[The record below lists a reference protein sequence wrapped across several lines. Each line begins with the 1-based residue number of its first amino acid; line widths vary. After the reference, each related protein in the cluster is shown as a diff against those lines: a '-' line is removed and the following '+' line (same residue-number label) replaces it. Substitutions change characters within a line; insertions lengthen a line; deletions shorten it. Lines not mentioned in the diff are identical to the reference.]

1 MKKTPALRF
10 FKCYAAL
17 VGAFDPAEV
26 IFILYMEQMT
36 ALGRMGYST
45 SHSQQYHMMRMAIG
59 KRLFKKYVEKFTK
72 MKLLIKVITSDGNID
87 FGIDIKLYEKL
98 VLVLDSFKS
107 TMQARQ
113 FCDDMF
119 GDSSV
124 VSLVDLNSN
133 MLDEWRKKHALE

>member
-36 ALGRMGYST
+36 ALCRMGYNT
-45 SHSQQYHMMRMAIG
+45 THSQQYHMMRMAIG

-72 MKLLIKVITSDGNID
+72 MKLLIKVIMSDGNID
-87 FGIDIKLYEKL
+87 FGIDAKLYEKL

-113 FCDDMF
+113 FCDEMF
-119 GDSSV
+119 GGNSV
-124 VSLVDLNSN
+124 VSLVDLDSN
-133 MLDEWRKKHALE
+133 MLDEWKQKHALE

>member
-36 ALGRMGYST
+36 ALCRMGYNT
-45 SHSQQYHMMRMAIG
+45 THSQQYHMMRMAIG

-119 GDSSV
+119 GSSSV

>member
-10 FKCYAAL
+10 FKCVAAL

-36 ALGRMGYST
+36 ALCRMGYNT
-45 SHSQQYHMMRMAIG
+45 THSQQYHMMRMAIG

-87 FGIDIKLYEKL
+87 FGIDTK
-98 VLVLDSFKS
+98 
-107 TMQARQ
+107 
-113 FCDDMF
+113 
-119 GDSSV
+119 
-124 VSLVDLNSN
+124 
-133 MLDEWRKKHALE
+133 